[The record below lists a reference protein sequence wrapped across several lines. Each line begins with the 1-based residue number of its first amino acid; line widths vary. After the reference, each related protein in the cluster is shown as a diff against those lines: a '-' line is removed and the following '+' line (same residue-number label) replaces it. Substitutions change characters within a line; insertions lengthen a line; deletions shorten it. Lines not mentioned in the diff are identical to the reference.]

1 MEEDKAQKRKNQ
13 LREAQKRYKEKHGLL
28 KTDEQKEQLR
38 QEKLRKVQESQK
50 EAELPKSYTLEYRQN
65 YYKAYYEK
73 NKETLRDRSKKR
85 YIKKSDR
92 VQTEEQNPIPE

>member
-13 LREAQKRYKEKHGLL
+13 LREAQKRYKEKHGL
-28 KTDEQKEQLR
+28 KTTEQTEQLR
-38 QEKLRKVQESQK
+38 QEKIRKVQESQK
-50 EAELPKSYTLEYRQN
+50 EADLPKSYTLEYRQN

-73 NKETLRDRSKKR
+73 NKEALRDRSKKR

-92 VQTEEQNPIPE
+92 VQTAEQKTTPE